1 MRTKNYENHF
11 PIIRPCGQQLNA
23 LDRFVNAAY
32 SPPWPSGFY
41 NFSFIATTQLCGLKP
56 FRKPV

>member
-32 SPPWPSGFY
+32 SPPSPSGF
-41 NFSFIATTQLCGLKP
+41 
-56 FRKPV
+56 